1 MDLMRNWPQIK
12 AVFRQSFFFVVS
24 TVREDG
30 SPHACPIGSIFLRN
44 DGTGFYFEMFTR
56 TTPKN
61 FGHTRRLCVTAI
73 NTSLRF
79 WLFALLQGRF
89 PSPPAV
95 RVLGTAKERRE
106 AHPQE
111 VQWWQRRTRHLRW
124 MKGYKL
130 LWSDLRIVREL
141 EFDAFEPVL
150 MGKMT
155 HGLWQ

>member
-1 MDLMRNWPQIK
+1 MDLMHNWPQIK
-12 AVFRQSFFFVVS
+12 ALFRQSFFFVVS

-30 SPHACPIGSIFLRN
+30 SPHASPIGSLFLRN
-44 DGTGFYFEMFTR
+44 DGTGFYFEILTR
-56 TTPKN
+56 NTAQNFAHTP
-61 FGHTRRLCVTAI
+61 RICVTAI

-79 WLFALLQGRF
+79 WLSALVQGRF

-106 AHPQE
+106 AQPHE

-124 MKGYKL
+124 TKGYKL
-130 LWSDLRIVREL
+130 LWGNLRTVREL

-150 MGKMT
+150 IGTMT
-155 HGLWQ
+155 NGLWQ